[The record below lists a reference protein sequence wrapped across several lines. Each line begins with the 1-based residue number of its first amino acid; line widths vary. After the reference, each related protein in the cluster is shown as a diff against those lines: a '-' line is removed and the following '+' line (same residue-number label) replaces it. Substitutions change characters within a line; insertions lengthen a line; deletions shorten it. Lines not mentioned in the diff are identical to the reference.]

1 MMPRMARVVV
11 PGVPHHVTQRG
22 DRRETVFLARGDYQR
37 YLSLLK
43 EYSIPRGLEVI
54 AYCLMPNH
62 VHLVVIPQ
70 RADSLAT
77 VLKPVHLRLAQY
89 VNWTHGMT
97 GRRWQ
102 GRFFSCPLDDRHTAT
117 AVRYVEQN
125 PVRAGLVRE
134 AELYQWSSAA
144 EHVGLRTDDVLTAD
158 ARKFVGAGDWRA
170 WLRKVDEGDL
180 IQQLRLTTRTGRPF
194 GSESFVGS
202 AERVTGRLLRP
213 RPAGR
218 PKMKLRK
225 QKSG

>member
-1 MMPRMARVVV
+1 MPRMARVVI

-37 YLSLLK
+37 YLNLLK
-43 EYSIPRGLEVI
+43 EYSTPRGLEVV

-62 VHLVVIPQ
+62 VHLVAIPHQ
-70 RADSLAT
+70 ADSLAT

-117 AVRYVEQN
+117 AVRYVEMN

-134 AELYQWSSAA
+134 AESYQWSSAA
-144 EHVGLRTDDVLTAD
+144 AHAGLRNDDVLTAD
-158 ARKFVGAGDWRA
+158 VHKLVGAGDWRA
-170 WLRKVDEGDL
+170 WLREIDDDEL
-180 IQQLRLTTRTGRPF
+180 IQRLRLNTRTGRPF
-194 GSESFVGS
+194 GDELFVGE
-202 AERVTGRLLRP
+202 AERATSRVLKL

-218 PKMKLRK
+218 PKMKRK
-225 QKSG
+225 RKSG

>member
-1 MMPRMARVVV
+1 MARVVI

-37 YLSLLK
+37 YLNLLK
-43 EYSIPRGLEVI
+43 EYSVPRGLEVV

-62 VHLVVIPQ
+62 VHLVAIPH

-117 AVRYVEQN
+117 AVRYVEMN

-134 AELYQWSSAA
+134 AESYQWSSAA
-144 EHVGLRTDDVLTAD
+144 AHAGLRNDDVLAAD
-158 ARKFVGAGDWRA
+158 AHKLVGAGDWRA
-170 WLRKVDEGDL
+170 WLREIDEDEL
-180 IQQLRLTTRTGRPF
+180 IQRLRLNTRTGRPI
-194 GSESFVGS
+194 GDELFVGE
-202 AERVTGRLLRP
+202 AERATSRVFRL

-218 PKMKLRK
+218 PKMKRRK
-225 QKSG
+225 QKLC

>member
-1 MMPRMARVVV
+1 MARVVV

-37 YLSLLK
+37 YLNLLK
-43 EYSIPRGLEVI
+43 EYSTPRGLEVV

-62 VHLVVIPQ
+62 VHLVAIPN

-77 VLKPVHLRLAQY
+77 VLKPVHLRLAQF

-117 AVRYVEQN
+117 AVRYVELN

-134 AELYQWSSAA
+134 AESYQWSSAA
-144 EHVGLRTDDVLTAD
+144 AHVGLRTDDVLTVD
-158 ARKFVGAGDWRA
+158 AHKLVGAGDWRS
-170 WLRKVDEGDL
+170 WLRETEEDEL
-180 IQQLRLTTRTGRPF
+180 IQQLRLNTRTGRPF
-194 GSESFVGS
+194 GDDPFVGK
-202 AERVTGRLLRP
+202 AERATGRSLRP

-218 PKMKLRK
+218 PKMTQRRK
-225 QKSG
+225 QKLG

>member
-1 MMPRMARVVV
+1 MARVVV

-22 DRRETVFLARGDYQR
+22 DRRENVFLVRGDYHR
-37 YLSLLK
+37 YLNLLK
-43 EYSIPRGLEVI
+43 EYSIPHGLEVV

-62 VHLVVIPQ
+62 VHLVAIPH

-102 GRFFSCPLDDRHTAT
+102 GRFFSCPLDEQHTAT
-117 AVRYVEQN
+117 AVRYVELN

-134 AELYQWSSAA
+134 AESYQWSSAA
-144 EHVGLRTDDVLTAD
+144 AHAGLRSDDILTA
-158 ARKFVGAGDWRA
+158 RELVGAGEWRA
-170 WLRKVDEGDL
+170 WLRQAEDDEL
-180 IQQLRLTTRTGRPF
+180 IRRLRLNTRTGRPF
-194 GSESFVGS
+194 GDDPFVGK
-202 AERVTGRLLRP
+202 AENVTGRLLRP

-218 PKMKLRK
+218 PKMKRGRSRN
-225 QKSG
+225 QVSVPRI

>member
-1 MMPRMARVVV
+1 MARVVV

-22 DRRETVFLARGDYQR
+22 DRRETVFFARGDYQR
-37 YLSLLK
+37 YLNLLK
-43 EYSIPRGLEVI
+43 ECSTRRGLEVV

-62 VHLVVIPQ
+62 VHLVAIPHQ
-70 RADSLAT
+70 ADTLAT

-102 GRFFSCPLDDRHTAT
+102 GRYFSCALDNRHTAT
-117 AVRYVEQN
+117 AVRYVELN

-134 AELYQWSSAA
+134 AEAYQWSSAA
-144 EHVGLRTDDVLTAD
+144 AHAGLRADDVLTVD
-158 ARKFVGAGDWRA
+158 AHQLVGAVDWRA
-170 WLRKVDEGDL
+170 WLRETDEDEL
-180 IQQLRLTTRTGRPF
+180 IQQLRLNTRTGRPF
-194 GSESFVGS
+194 GDEPFVGE
-202 AERVTGRLLRP
+202 AERATGRLLRP

-218 PKMKLRK
+218 PKMKRK

>member
-1 MMPRMARVVV
+1 MARVVV
-11 PGVPHHVTQRG
+11 PGVPHCVTQRG

-37 YLSLLK
+37 YLNLLK
-43 EYSIPRGLEVI
+43 EYSAARGLEAI
-54 AYCLMPNH
+54 AYCLMPNY
-62 VHLVVIPQ
+62 VHLVAIPR

-77 VLKPVHLRLAQY
+77 VLKPVHLRLAQF

-117 AVRYVEQN
+117 AVRYVELN

-134 AELYQWSSAA
+134 AESCQWSSAA
-144 EHVGLRTDDVLTAD
+144 AHAGLRNDEVLTVD
-158 ARKFVGAGDWRA
+158 ARKLVGTGDWRA
-170 WLRKVDEGDL
+170 WLREPDEDES
-180 IQQLRLTTRTGRPF
+180 IQQLRLLTRTDRPF
-194 GSESFVGS
+194 GEASFVDK

-218 PKMKLRK
+218 PKMKQTRK
-225 QKSG
+225 QESG

>member
-1 MMPRMARVVV
+1 MARVVV

-37 YLSLLK
+37 YLNLLK
-43 EYSIPRGLEVI
+43 EYSAARGLEVA

-62 VHLVVIPQ
+62 VHLVAIPR

-77 VLKPVHLRLAQY
+77 VLKPVHLRLAQF

-117 AVRYVEQN
+117 AVRYVELN

-134 AELYQWSSAA
+134 AESYQWSSAA
-144 EHVGLRTDDVLTAD
+144 AHAGLRNDDVLTAD
-158 ARKFVGAGDWRA
+158 VRKLVGTGDWRA
-170 WLRKVDEGDL
+170 WLREPDADEL
-180 IQQLRLTTRTGRPF
+180 IEQLRLLTRTGRPF
-194 GSESFVGS
+194 GEASFVDK
-202 AERVTGRLLRP
+202 AEQVTGRLLRP

-218 PKMKLRK
+218 PKVKQRRK
-225 QKSG
+225 QESG

>member
-1 MMPRMARVVV
+1 MARVVV
-11 PGVPHHVTQRG
+11 SGVPHHVTQRG

-37 YLSLLK
+37 YLNLLK
-43 EYSIPRGLEVI
+43 EYAVPHGLEVV

-62 VHLVVIPQ
+62 VHLVVIPLL
-70 RADSLAT
+70 ADSLAT

-144 EHVGLRTDDVLTAD
+144 AHVGLRTDDVLTAD
-158 ARKFVGAGDWRA
+158 ARKLVGAGDWRA
-170 WLRKVDEGDL
+170 WLCEVDEGDL

-213 RPAGR
+213 RRAGR